1 MRQATMAL
9 VGFLL
14 GFALAQSVNFPKPQG
29 QLTKA
34 TVVKVIDGDT
44 IDVSIGQNT
53 FRVRIIGYDA
63 PEKNQPFG
71 ETATKFLQA
80 LVEGR
85 EVLLE
90 SDAQAIDKYGR
101 RLYHVWL
108 PQVLLSELM
117 LLSGLGQ
124 QMTIPPNVRHV
135 DFLTKAQQ
143 SGRDIGL
150 GIWAVPFPKTSSNF
164 EPWRQSR

>member
-1 MRQATMAL
+1 
-9 VGFLL
+9 
-14 GFALAQSVNFPKPQG
+14 
-29 QLTKA
+29 
-34 TVVKVIDGDT
+34 
-44 IDVSIGQNT
+44 
-53 FRVRIIGYDA
+53 
-63 PEKNQPFG
+63 
-71 ETATKFLQA
+71 
-80 LVEGR
+80 VEGR